1 MFGVKREKMGKD
13 KGNISSKTE
22 ETIRIDKWLK
32 IARFYKQ
39 REKAADGVER
49 GHVKV
54 NGNRVKAAKLVKV
67 GDTLTIK
74 RDSVYKTCVIK
85 KILFRSISAILAQE
99 MYEFEE
105 SDRDKI
111 LSDGSEKSEFIKI
124 LEDQDNE
131 NRLEAK
137 KAGKPNK
144 KERRILSKYRNM

>member
-1 MFGVKREKMGKD
+1 MQ
-13 KGNISSKTE
+13 NNNNNE

-54 NGNRVKAAKLVKV
+54 NGNRVKAAKLVRV
-67 GDTLTIK
+67 GDVLTVK
-74 RDSVYKTCVIK
+74 RDSIYRQCTIK

-99 MYEFEE
+99 MYEYEE

-124 LEDQDNE
+124 LEEQDNV
-131 NRLEAK
+131 NRVEAK

-144 KERRILSKYRNM
+144 RERRILSKYRDL

>member
-1 MFGVKREKMGKD
+1 MTKD
-13 KGNISSKTE
+13 KENILSKAE

-54 NGNRVKAAKLVKV
+54 NGKRVKAAKLVKV

-74 RDSVYKTCVIK
+74 RDSVYRQCVIK

-111 LSDGSEKSEFIKI
+111 LSDGTEKSEFIKI

>member
-1 MFGVKREKMGKD
+1 MQ
-13 KGNISSKTE
+13 NNNSKAE

-74 RDSVYKTCVIK
+74 RDSVYKTCIIK

>member
-1 MFGVKREKMGKD
+1 MQKND
-13 KGNISSKTE
+13 KIHNSNNT

-39 REKAADGVER
+39 REKAADGVEK

-67 GDTLTIK
+67 GDVLTVK
-74 RDSVYKTCVIK
+74 KDSIYRQCVIK
-85 KILFRSISAILAQE
+85 KILFRSISALLAQE

-124 LEDQDNE
+124 LEEQDNE
-131 NRLEAK
+131 NRVEAK

-144 KERRILSKYRNM
+144 KERRILSKYRDI

>member
-1 MFGVKREKMGKD
+1 MEKNK
-13 KGNISSKTE
+13 E
-22 ETIRIDKWLK
+22 VETIRIDKWLK

-54 NGNRVKAAKLVKV
+54 NGTRVKPAKLVKV

-74 RDSVYKTCVIK
+74 RDSIYRQCVIK
-85 KILFRSISAILAQE
+85 KILFRSVSAVLAQE

-105 SDRDKI
+105 SDREKI

-124 LEDQDNE
+124 LEEQDQA
-131 NRLEAK
+131 NRVEAK

-144 KERRILSKYRNM
+144 KERRILSKYRDV

>member
-1 MFGVKREKMGKD
+1 MEKNK
-13 KGNISSKTE
+13 E
-22 ETIRIDKWLK
+22 VETIRIDKWLK

-54 NGNRVKAAKLVKV
+54 NGTRVKAAKLVKV

-74 RDSVYKTCVIK
+74 RDSVYRQCVIK
-85 KILFRSISAILAQE
+85 KILFRSVSAVLAQE

-105 SDRDKI
+105 SDREKI

-124 LEDQDNE
+124 LEEQDHA
-131 NRLEAK
+131 NRVEAK
-137 KAGKPNK
+137 KAGKPSK
-144 KERRILSKYRNM
+144 KERRILSKYRDI